1 MTGKD
6 VGLNMSIEGGEMG
19 IREDVIERLLR
30 IPGEI
35 EAAELRCIDGQV
47 ILDRIKRGSLE
58 VARGMLQSAEFT
70 ASALAYGLDDP
81 KGAKVKG
88 RNAEIRKIELGRFL
102 SQDEEMLAAQRM
114 VNEVA
119 KDIAAA
125 EADLAR
131 LESSLHHRQNELRA
145 TIALTQLL
153 GGRDD

>member
-1 MTGKD
+1 
-6 VGLNMSIEGGEMG
+6 MSI
-19 IREDVIERLLR
+19 RDDVIERLLK
-30 IPGEI
+30 IPDEI
-35 EAAELRCIDGQV
+35 EEAEKRCIGGQMR
-47 ILDRIKRGSLE
+47 LDVLKRNSLE
-58 VARGMLQSAEFT
+58 SARLLQQQAGFE

-81 KGAKVKG
+81 KAVKVKG

-102 SQDEEMLAAQRM
+102 SQDKGLIAAQRII
-114 VNEVA
+114 NEVA

-131 LESSLHHRQNELRA
+131 LEAILHARQNELRA